1 MPTYL
6 VVILVSLAVAVLAVM
21 LNMASRPRR
30 ALLDEE
36 SARQAWLDAAAGE
49 TIREVVLS
57 RDRHAAL
64 ILSDEGPA
72 LVWTSGRQVIVRR
85 LLDFDVLDEGGT
97 LRIVFRDFDTP
108 EALLKLDDFERPRWL
123 NLLDAG

>member
-6 VVILVSLAVAVLAVM
+6 IVILVSLAVAVLAVM

-36 SARQAWLDAAAGE
+36 SAREAWLDAAAGE
-49 TIREVVLS
+49 TIRQITLS
-57 RDRHAAL
+57 HDRHAAL

-72 LVWTSGRQVIVRR
+72 LVWSSGREIIVRR
-85 LLDFDVLDEGGT
+85 LLDFDLLDEGGT

-108 EALLKLDDFERPRWL
+108 EALLTLDDFERPRWL